1 MKEYS
6 FGRTKVRV
14 HSNLLDVTKE
24 ERRQWYREEMA
35 KGNTVLKEITR
46 AVNDCY
52 KKVD

>member
-1 MKEYS
+1 VKEYT

-35 KGNTVLKEITR
+35 KGNPILKEIAK

-52 KKVD
+52 RKVD

>member
-1 MKEYS
+1 MKEYT
-6 FGRTKVRV
+6 FGRTRVRV

-35 KGNTVLKEITR
+35 KENPVLKGIAK

-52 KKVD
+52 KKID